1 MSHNISVNIKSIPL
15 GRKVRFLE
23 LKTGIWS
30 NLQDLTFG
38 TGLIYLLTINK
49 KIKRIFKGTVEIFY
63 IDPLFIE
70 CKQCIEQEKIC
81 CSVLA
86 SFLNS
91 IILI

>member
-1 MSHNISVNIKSIPL
+1 MSHNISVNIESIPL

-38 TGLIYLLTINK
+38 TGLIHLLTINK
-49 KIKRIFKGTVEIFY
+49 QIKRIFKGTVEIFY

-70 CKQCIEQEKIC
+70 CHVNGLNKKKYAVR
-81 CSVLA
+81 SLLL
-86 SFLNS
+86 FL
-91 IILI
+91 I